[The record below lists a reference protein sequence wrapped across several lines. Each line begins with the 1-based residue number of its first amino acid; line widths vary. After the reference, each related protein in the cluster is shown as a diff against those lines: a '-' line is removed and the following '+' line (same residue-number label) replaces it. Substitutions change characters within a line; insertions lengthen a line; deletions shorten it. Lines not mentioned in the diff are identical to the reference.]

1 VASEDDRD
9 GAWAGGL
16 SSEDSRNGAWAGGMA
31 SENSCDGAWASG
43 VASEDS
49 CDGASSGSRM
59 IARTEMQTSEYG
71 GSASLVCQY
80 PEGQVLP
87 ALGVATMSVVTHPD

>member
-9 GAWAGGL
+9 AAWAGSV
-16 SSEDSRNGAWAGGMA
+16 SSEDSRNGAWAGGVA
-31 SENSCDGAWASG
+31 RENSCDGAWASG
-43 VASEDS
+43 VVSQDS
-49 CDGASSGSRM
+49 CDDASSGSRM

-87 ALGVATMSVVTHPD
+87 ALGVATMLVVTHPD